1 MVYRCHM
8 DGGRG
13 YTLELPTRSQPCVH
27 APCSCNS
34 ACFPPHPPLQV
45 LLYLLLMED
54 RYRTAVRTG
63 LLWNINSPTLTAVR
77 YTHGELAS
85 LLMHRNRLA
94 AALATGAPPPPLQ
107 VRDAPCPSEG
117 LHNR

>member
-1 MVYRCHM
+1 MQHH
-8 DGGRG
+8 
-13 YTLELPTRSQPCVH
+13 LSPPCN
-27 APCSCNS
+27 AP
-34 ACFPPHPPLQV
+34 PKV

-94 AALATGAPPPPLQ
+94 ASLAAGAPPPPLQ
-107 VRDAPCPSEG
+107 VRETRPYPPTTCISASRYCHASALSLREP
-117 LHNR
+117 